1 MPKSTA
7 GEAYAEFIPLSLDPP
22 VHRPY
27 RKVLNDKLYGSAI
40 TPLEPKVRK
49 LTAELIDGFAANGWC
64 DFVREF
70 AEKLPLRVFMQLVD
84 LPVEHL
90 PKLKHLADQFTRP
103 DGSITPA
110 QATEAFK
117 LYIAPILEERRAAQ
131 GDDLLTHIATSE
143 VNGKLMTLDE
153 AARLAIQVLVGGL
166 DTVVNFM
173 SFTMRVLA
181 QTPQVQE
188 RLANN
193 LELHHAAINECLRR
207 LPLVSSAREVVAD
220 CEVDG
225 VRLAAGDMVIAPTE
239 LYALSPQMNADPM
252 VFDLDRKVR
261 NHMAFGG
268 GHHTCPGQF
277 LARMEMKVL
286 LEEWFARIPRFELEP
301 GQNLRHRGVSL
312 GAVSPSCCGGQR
324 PKPRGTVRANSYHL
338 QAKHAL
344 ERFNLVITVNVVDR
358 QGNTQTLSA
367 EPGISLMEA
376 IRNSGFDELLAL
388 CGGCCSCATCHV
400 FVDNAALASAWS
412 EDENDLLASSDYR
425 NEKSRLSCQITLS
438 AELDGLTVE
447 IAPGE

>member
-1 MPKSTA
+1 MSGAANLVPPAANVPPDRVVEFDIYNPFHGQYDLHEAWASLQRSSPHEIVWTLYNEGHWIALSPDLISQVYSDATRFSSRIVLVPKSTA

-207 LPLVSSAREVVAD
+207 FPLVSSAREVVAD

-261 NHMAFGG
+261 NHMVFGG

-301 GQNLRHRGVSL
+301 GQNLRHRG
-312 GAVSPSCCGGQR
+312 
-324 PKPRGTVRANSYHL
+324 
-338 QAKHAL
+338 
-344 ERFNLVITVNVVDR
+344 
-358 QGNTQTLSA
+358 
-367 EPGISLMEA
+367 GIV
-376 IRNSGFDELLAL
+376 
-388 CGGCCSCATCHV
+388 GGCEPFVLRWAT
-400 FVDNAALASAWS
+400 
-412 EDENDLLASSDYR
+412 
-425 NEKSRLSCQITLS
+425 T
-438 AELDGLTVE
+438 
-447 IAPGE
+447 